1 MLDDGSGDAALAAR
15 VAEAV
20 RALAMPARFV
30 RLAANEGR
38 ADGRNRLAA
47 EARGRH
53 LLFLDADMLPDAP
66 RLPATAGSG

>member
-1 MLDDGSGDAALAAR
+1 M
-15 VAEAV
+15 
-20 RALAMPARFV
+20 AMPARFV

-38 ADGRNRLAA
+38 AGGRNRLAA

-66 RLPATAGSG
+66 TSCAAGSG